1 MKIIY
6 ALEAKNQLL
15 AIKEYIAID
24 NKNRAIQ
31 HLREIKT
38 KIELLA
44 KYPYLGKINA
54 TIDNERVREFVVM
67 GYKVIYKINEKSIT
81 VLVIY
86 KYIDF
91 DETSLGKEN

>member
-54 TIDNERVREFVVM
+54 TIDNERVREFIVM

>member
-31 HLREIKT
+31 HLRQIKT
-38 KIELLA
+38 KIELLG
-44 KYPYLGKINA
+44 KYPYLGKVNA

-91 DETSLGKEN
+91 DETSL